1 LKDIKF
7 IICDIDGTILD
18 SKKFFR
24 NFQRK
29 IIVSNPF
36 FSQIYL
42 KVLEGKI
49 LPKIIKKWLYELTEL
64 TERNEVKKFRGVTT
78 FLRSLNKK
86 RIKVFG
92 STRSNL
98 EKTKRR
104 LEEQKIL
111 KFFEILAG
119 NEVEKIKH
127 IPYFAEYLN
136 MEVKEF
142 SKQALY
148 IGDEPGDIYIAKKSE
163 IPSIIITST
172 FTEKELERL
181 KIERVAIVKKI
192 KEAVK
197 K

>member
-1 LKDIKF
+1 
-7 IICDIDGTILD
+7 
-18 SKKFFR
+18 
-24 NFQRK
+24 
-29 IIVSNPF
+29 
-36 FSQIYL
+36 
-42 KVLEGKI
+42 LEGKI

>member
-78 FLRSLNKK
+78 FLKSLNKK

>member
-1 LKDIKF
+1 MKDIKF